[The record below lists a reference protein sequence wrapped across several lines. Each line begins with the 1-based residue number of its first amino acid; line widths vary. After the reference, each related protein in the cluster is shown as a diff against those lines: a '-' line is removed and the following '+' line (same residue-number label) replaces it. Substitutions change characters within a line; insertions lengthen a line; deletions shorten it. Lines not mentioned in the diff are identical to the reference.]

1 VRAVFDTNILVAA
14 FVTEGICSKILIRGR
29 KKQFPLIVCPVI
41 FQEFERVLIKKF
53 FATRNE
59 ARSALQIVS
68 EAIHSVSVV
77 RPSPLVKYVCR
88 DPDDDAILACALEAG
103 ADYLVT
109 GDVDLLELKTFKGIR
124 IVTPRNFEMFFND

>member
-1 VRAVFDTNILVAA
+1 VRAVFDTNVLVAA

-29 KKQFPLIVCPVI
+29 KKQFHLTVCPVI
-41 FQEFERVLIKKF
+41 LQEFERVLTKKF

-68 EAIHSVSVV
+68 EAIHGVV
-77 RPSPLVKYVCR
+77 RPSPLVKSVYR

-109 GDVDLLELKTFKGIR
+109 GDVDLLELKTYKGIR